1 MLVDDLEVRSII
13 EIRTDTHRTVALRL
27 LLLAAMSLVPWAWA
41 QNPAALEAIPW
52 RLGPGPGTTV
62 ELPVVE
68 TVQGSVT
75 QRGVPTLV
83 YFTRLDGR
91 SGTSYEAV
99 ARAATWQQRHPEVQI
114 VLVHRAAQLEDPYL
128 NAEEARAWLLREGV
142 EVKVVLD
149 AEVGSAFREAFDTN
163 RTPILYL
170 LDEHGTIQDKVVGAS
185 LERYLML
192 DDVLAW
198 AAAGEWEKV
207 AAQRSETLSLGESPA
222 RALADVPLGQGRPT
236 VIYHHSSGCPLCQTL
251 VEAGLQAQLN
261 AVAEA
266 HPEARIVILEPEP
279 PSFEAWAEQVERYV
293 ALYGRAA
300 LPDPVLLA
308 LERGRFPDEAYAA
321 STSLLGKPWAPNVT
335 AIAYYDGD
343 ENDPQRWWG
352 QPLTPGLMLF
362 DNEGAYQGPA
372 PVWEGP
378 YTVNAL
384 VDLITVFLTDR

>member
-1 MLVDDLEVRSII
+1 MPVDDLEVRTII

-27 LLLAAMSLVPWAWA
+27 LLLAAMVLVPWAWA
-41 QNPAALEAIPW
+41 QGPAALPW
-52 RLGPGPGTTV
+52 RLGPGPATTV

-68 TVQGSVT
+68 TVRGSVT

-99 ARAATWQQRHPEVQI
+99 ARATTWQQRHPDVQI
-114 VLVHRAAQLEDPYL
+114 VLVHLAAQLEDPYA

-149 AEVGSAFREAFDTN
+149 AEVGSVFRETFDTN
-163 RTPILYL
+163 RVPNLYL
-170 LDEHGTIQDKVVGAS
+170 LDEHGTIQDKAAGAS

-192 DDVLAW
+192 DKVLAW
-198 AAAGEWEKV
+198 AAAGEWEQV
-207 AAQRSETLSLGESPA
+207 AAQRSAWLSVGEVPA
-222 RALADVPLGQGRPT
+222 RSLADVPLGQGRPT
-236 VIYHHSSGCPLCQTL
+236 VVYHHSSGCPLCQTF
-251 VEAGLQAQLN
+251 VEAGLHPRLN
-261 AVAEA
+261 AVAGA
-266 HPEARIVILEPEP
+266 HPNARIVILEPEL
-279 PSFEAWAEQVERYV
+279 PSFEAWVEQVERY
-293 ALYGRAA
+293 AERYGRAA

-321 STSLLGKPWAPNVT
+321 SASLLGQPWASNVT
-335 AIAYYDGD
+335 AIAYHDGG
-343 ENDPQRWWG
+343 ENDPRRWWG

-362 DNEGAYQGPA
+362 DAEGAYQGPA

-378 YTVNAL
+378 YSVNAL
-384 VDLITVFLTDR
+384 IEIMTSFLKNQ